1 MYKLLTGES
10 MIMELKLKIK
20 LVIEGQFTKGTNIT
34 TLQSIFN
41 QIVLI
46 KDIKMPSS
54 KALVLGD
61 LKSE

>member
-10 MIMELKLKIK
+10 MIIELKLRIN
-20 LVIEGQFTKGTNIT
+20 LVIEGQFTKCTNIT
-34 TLQSIFN
+34 TLHSVFN
-41 QIVLI
+41 QI